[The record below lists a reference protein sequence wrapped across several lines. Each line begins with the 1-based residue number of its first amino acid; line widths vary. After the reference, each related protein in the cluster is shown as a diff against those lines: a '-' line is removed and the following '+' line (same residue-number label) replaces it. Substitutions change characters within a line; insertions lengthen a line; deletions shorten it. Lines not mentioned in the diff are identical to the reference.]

1 LQLQWDSAKGKL
13 GGEAMTI
20 VKPDLILQDLRVA
33 FRSLWRTKGLSITVI
48 LTLALGIG
56 ANAAIF
62 SLVRGVLLRPLVN
75 RDEKRLIYIRQSA
88 PGLQLEN
95 ANFSVPEIQD
105 LKAGVKTVG
114 ELGDFSVIGFTM
126 VGLGEPREVRAGVV
140 GGTYFEVMGLHPVLG
155 RLLDPHDDGPNAA
168 GACVL
173 TYRFWKN
180 TLKGDPTVI
189 GKTVRLGERTATIVG
204 VLEPSVP
211 YPAETEII
219 ANVVTSPHHLS
230 ATMVTGRV
238 HRMTELFGRLAP
250 GATLEQANAE
260 LSTVYASMIKEHPEA
275 YAPEGKSQIHAVLL
289 RDQITSGAKT
299 VLLVLLAASALIFI
313 IACSNVANLILARSV
328 RREGELAIRAALGAS
343 TGALRRTLLAESLL
357 LCTAGAVLGLL
368 SAGPM
373 VAILSSYAARFSVRA
388 LDLTLDFSI
397 LWVGAGL
404 AIIAAVLLAFVPRL
418 PSAESSSGMGLSSSS
433 VRMTGGTSRRLRVFA
448 VTQIAASFILLAGS
462 SILITTLLNLQSQQT
477 GFDMRRVLAVNVPVM
492 AYGKTPEEIINFYRE
507 AIRRINA
514 LPGVDRVALGT
525 QVPWRDAGALGPGF
539 QFAGEGHAKGERE
552 ADPRARFRVVSPGFF
567 AALGVP
573 LLSGRDFNDDD
584 KRGGEPVVI
593 ISQSVAQ
600 RMFPGQDPMN
610 RHINWSDPIMKFI
623 FVGYEPRRIVGVVA
637 DVDDENLVPG
647 TALTIYHPFG
657 QIPDDAANKELPL
670 FGGRLFVHTR
680 MDPHGLISPITQ
692 IIRQMSSDQP
702 VERAATL
709 EEVRAEVLTPERL
722 NTLVFGGMAGVA
734 LAIAVVGVAG
744 VLAFSVSGRT
754 REFGI
759 RLAVGAQPR
768 NLLLGVI
775 AEGVAMAATGI
786 VAGALFG
793 YGLARLASRY
803 FPALEMPP
811 LLPLVVSVVVLLTA
825 AVVASVF
832 PAGRAARVDVTEALR
847 SE

>member
-1 LQLQWDSAKGKL
+1 
-13 GGEAMTI
+13 MTM

-33 FRSLWRTKGLSITVI
+33 FRSLWRTKGLAITVI

-75 RDEKRLIYIRQSA
+75 RDESHLIYIRQSA

-95 ANFSVPEIQD
+95 AQFSVPEIRD
-105 LKAGVKTVG
+105 LKGSLKTISA
-114 ELGDFSVIGFTM
+114 LGDFSQIGFTM
-126 VGLGEPREVRAGVV
+126 VGLGEPREIRAGVV
-140 GGTYFEVMGLHPVLG
+140 GGSYFEVMGLRPVLG
-155 RLLDPHDDGPNAA
+155 RLLDEHDDGPNAA

-173 TYRFWKN
+173 TYRFWSSS
-180 TLKGDPTVI
+180 LKSDPTVI
-189 GKTVRLGERTATIVG
+189 GKTVRLGDRTATIVG

-211 YPAETEII
+211 YPAQTEII

-230 ATMVTGRV
+230 ATMVEGRV

-260 LSTVYASMIKEHPEA
+260 LQTAYAAMVKAHPEA
-275 YAPEGKSQIHAVLL
+275 YSPEARDQIHAVLL
-289 RDQITSGAKT
+289 RDQISSGAKT
-299 VLLVLLAASALIFI
+299 VLWVLLAASLLIFI

-343 TGALRRTLLAESLL
+343 HGALRRTLLAESLL
-357 LCTAGAVLGLL
+357 LCGAGAVLGVL

-373 VAILSSYAARFSVRA
+373 VAILSGYASRFSVRA
-388 LDLTLDFSI
+388 LDLKLDMSV

-404 AIIAAVLLAFVPRL
+404 AMVAAILLAYVPRL
-418 PSAESSSGMGLSSSS
+418 PSTESSSGMTLSSSS
-433 VRMTGGTSRRLRVFA
+433 LRITGNTSRRLRMFA

-462 SILITTLLNLQSQQT
+462 SILIKTLFTLQNQQT
-477 GFDMRRVLAVNVPVM
+477 GFDMRRVLVLNVPVVS
-492 AYGKTPEEIINFYRE
+492 YGRTPEDIINFYRE
-507 AIRRINA
+507 AIRRINQ
-514 LPGVDRVALGT
+514 LPGVDQVALGT
-525 QVPWRDAGALGPGF
+525 QAPWRDSNSLGPGF
-539 QFAGEGHAKGERE
+539 QVAAEGHAKSARE
-552 ADPRARFRVVSPGFF
+552 EDPRIGFRVISPGFF

-573 LLSGRDFNDDD
+573 LVAGRDFNDED

-593 ISQSVAQ
+593 ISQSAAQ
-600 RMFPGQDPMN
+600 RLFPGQDPIN
-610 RHINWSDPIMKFI
+610 RHIMWTDPIMKFI
-623 FVGYEPRRIVGVVA
+623 YIGTGPRRIVGVVA
-637 DVDDENLVPG
+637 AMDDDHLVPE
-647 TALTIYHPFG
+647 AEQTIYHPFG
-657 QIPDDAANKELPL
+657 QIPDVSADKDVSL

-680 MDPHGLISPITQ
+680 MDPHGLITPITQ
-692 IIRQMSSDQP
+692 IIRKMAVDQP

-709 EEVRAEVLTPERL
+709 EEIRAEVLTPERL

-768 NLLLGVI
+768 SLLLGVI
-775 AEGVAMAATGI
+775 AEGTVMTATGI
-786 VAGALFG
+786 LAGAAFG
-793 YGLARLASRY
+793 YGLTRLGIRY
-803 FPALEMPP
+803 FPSLQMPTAW
-811 LLPLVVSVVVLLTA
+811 PLVASVVVLLAA
-825 AVVASVF
+825 AVIASVF
-832 PAGRAARVDVTEALR
+832 PAERAARVDVTEALR